1 MKKILITV
9 ALLLAGCD
17 SANAGPEYSQPVGS
31 SPTVEINRF
40 EIVQT
45 TGFIDRI
52 ITDHKTG
59 CQYMV
64 VGGNGWSIEP
74 IGCFDEYKTK

>member
-1 MKKILITV
+1 MKKILIAV

-17 SANAGPEYSQPVGS
+17 SANAGPEYSQPVDS
-31 SPTVEINRF
+31 SPTVEMNRF
-40 EIVQT
+40 EIVET

-59 CQYMV
+59 CQFLA
-64 VGGNGWSIEP
+64 VGANDWQMMP
-74 IGCFDEYKTK
+74 LGCFDEYKTK